1 MDCARIAAGV
11 ILVTLVAG
19 GMGYAIASAVLT
31 FKDLGFSADIDFA
44 YIAQS
49 YLVIRDRR
57 PDDFQLIN
65 LIIGGAAVAGLMMSL
80 ALSGSAL
87 TRFGQTPWQ
96 DGQPKVPRKVYQLEG
111 LSPCA
116 DRSPHRARQDDRL
129 CHSEPAKLAGVSGD
143 TGCEGRML

>member
-1 MDCARIAAGV
+1 MSGIMDCARIAAGV

-57 PDDFQLIN
+57 PDDFQLI
-65 LIIGGAAVAGLMMSL
+65 I
-80 ALSGSAL
+80 
-87 TRFGQTPWQ
+87 FF
-96 DGQPKVPRKVYQLEG
+96 
-111 LSPCA
+111 
-116 DRSPHRARQDDRL
+116 PHINREARVRG
-129 CHSEPAKLAGVSGD
+129 CHSDDPQRGIVQLFVA
-143 TGCEGRML
+143 